1 MQATK
6 STPFID
12 ICTRIT
18 ESCRCPREQLEQ
30 LAPSIGQLI
39 KKGIGINARGMAV
52 YVAGRLALK
61 WRSLLVNAVGK
72 MMAPMMPLMIDAS
85 DALRNEAA
93 GSMPF
98 LLNAASDKT
107 KQNFLDRAQKLY
119 LQARND
125 DQPNVI
131 GRVLSKS
138 ITKFGADFYPFVAPL
153 VYLGQF
159 DPVDGAHFTGI
170 WEQGYF
176 KLRHIGQECADLI
189 LLEIKLEIL
198 EASVRL
204 IVLLNDQ
211 KPNDRILSIKWL

>member
-1 MQATK
+1 
-6 STPFID
+6 
-12 ICTRIT
+12 
-18 ESCRCPREQLEQ
+18 L
-30 LAPSIGQLI
+30 IGQLI

-52 YVAGRLALK
+52 YIAGRLALK

-72 MMAPMMPLMIDAS
+72 MMAPMMPLMIDPS
-85 DALRNEAA
+85 DPLRNETA

-107 KQNFLDRAQKLY
+107 KQNFLDRSQKLY

-125 DQPNVI
+125 DLPNVI

-138 ITKFGADFYPFVAPL
+138 ISKFDADFYPFVAPL

-159 DPVDGAHFTGI
+159 DPVDGSHFTGM

-176 KLRHIGQECADLI
+176 KLRHIGQECVDLI
-189 LLEIKLEIL
+189 LVAIESTTWSFRGQGLKALEQLTSSGRIDSILGKMKAPLERKYFNGKESIIKGLNYIKL
-198 EASVRL
+198 
-204 IVLLNDQ
+204 
-211 KPNDRILSIKWL
+211 IKLFN